1 MSEQSQTTADTPSE
15 NKLCTSGCGFFGSNT
30 TGGMCSKCWR
40 DLQKKQ
46 GKPQGNASTA
56 SASSSVA
63 ALKPIVEGVPEAKPS
78 PMDIESSP
86 ASSSGSEVCS
96 PCKPVAAAAVVT
108 QKKRKKKTSYKN
120 MMKGI
125 LQSNTPDRDVEKD
138 KESLRKVTGGGSF
151 TKVDKI

>member
-1 MSEQSQTTADTPSE
+1 M
-15 NKLCTSGCGFFGSNT
+15 G
-30 TGGMCSKCWR
+30 
-40 DLQKKQ
+40 
-46 GKPQGNASTA
+46 
-56 SASSSVA
+56 
-63 ALKPIVEGVPEAKPS
+63 
-78 PMDIESSP
+78 DIESSP

-125 LQSNTPDRDVEKD
+125 LQSNTPDRDAEKD

-151 TKVDKI
+151 TKVDKIKQQKELPCFLAIEIFYGEPGGLLIRYQPEN